1 MAVADEKN
9 IETGK
14 KIAPKS
20 NAGANMP
27 QHELESI
34 AVNQKIA
41 PIYLNN
47 IIRAKEMLAKANT
60 HKG

>member
-9 IETGK
+9 IEQGK
-14 KIAPKS
+14 IITPNSKPS
-20 NAGANMP
+20 ANMP

-47 IIRAKEMLAKANT
+47 IIRAKEMLAKA
-60 HKG
+60 K